1 MITPLHELKVMT
13 GLLPKKKRKEEGMPG
28 SISLE
33 RRFIIKEMIQND

>member
-13 GLLPKKKRKEEGMPG
+13 GLLLKKRKEEGMPG

>member
-13 GLLPKKKRKEEGMPG
+13 GLLAKKKEEGMPG

-33 RRFIIKEMIQND
+33 RRFVIKEMIQND

>member
-13 GLLPKKKRKEEGMPG
+13 GLLPKKRKEEGMPG